1 MKLVNTK
8 PIAILLGVYNGSKYL
23 SEQLDS
29 LISQTNKEWT
39 LYIRDDSSTDNSCE
53 IISRYCQ
60 QNANFISI
68 EDDKGNLK
76 SRDNFFQLLDYVD
89 SDYYMFCDQDD
100 VWLPQKVELT
110 FTKMQFIE
118 KQNFGKRIVVFTDLK
133 VVDVNLNI
141 ISSSFWHYSRIDPEI
156 IKTFNYL
163 SVCNVMTGCTM
174 MINKEAYKVS
184 LPVLPEVIMHDCW
197 IALKTVASGGMIDF
211 IKEPTI
217 LYRQHDS
224 NVIGATEIYNG
235 YFIHK
240 LKTIPSILKQ
250 NKLNLKMIGKIKRI
264 NVLVYLYYKF
274 FYFIKRQY
282 CL

>member
-8 PIAILLGVYNGSKYL
+8 PIAILLGVYNGGKYL
-23 SEQLDS
+23 AEQFDS
-29 LISQTNKEWT
+29 LLAQTNQDWT
-39 LYIRDDSSTDNSCE
+39 LYIRDDGSFDNSAE
-53 IISRYCQ
+53 IIFKYC
-60 QNANFISI
+60 NDFSNFISI
-68 EDDKGNLK
+68 VDDKGNLK
-76 SRDNFFQLLDYVD
+76 SRDNFFQLLDSVD

-110 FTKMQFIE
+110 FTKMKFNEI
-118 KQNFGKRIVVFTDLK
+118 QNLVKPIVVFTDLK
-133 VVDVNLNI
+133 VVDNNLNL
-141 ISSSFWHYSRIDPEI
+141 ISSSFWHYSRINPEI

-174 MINKEAYKVS
+174 MINKEAYKAS

-211 IKEPTI
+211 VKEPTI

-224 NVIGATEIYNG
+224 NVIGATEIKNG
-235 YFIHK
+235 YLVHK
-240 LKTIPSILKQ
+240 LKSISSILKQ
-250 NKLNLKMIGKIKRI
+250 NKLNLKMIGKIKKI
-264 NVLVYLYYKF
+264 NVLVYLYYKII
-274 FYFIKRQY
+274 YFIKRQY